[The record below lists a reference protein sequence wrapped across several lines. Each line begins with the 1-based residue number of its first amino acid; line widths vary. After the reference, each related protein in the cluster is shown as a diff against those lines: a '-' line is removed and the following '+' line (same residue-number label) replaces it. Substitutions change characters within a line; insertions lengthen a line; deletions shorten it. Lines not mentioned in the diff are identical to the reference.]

1 MCNKILLQQII
12 TTKELKSYNEFS
24 NSIETFK
31 MEYEKNPEFLEM
43 LDKNNPLK
51 EKFLEGV
58 EKSETLYVQ
67 VEGYVPNAYQKSEIF
82 LKKEYIQNW
91 YA

>member
-51 EKFLEGV
+51 EKFLE
-58 EKSETLYVQ
+58 ERIYSELVC
-67 VEGYVPNAYQKSEIF
+67 
-82 LKKEYIQNW
+82 LKMLTPY
-91 YA
+91 YY